1 LRVIRLLESV
11 FDEVAGIMGN
21 EDNHKNLWTYSAPS
35 APPTSPLESS
45 LSTSVAIIGGGFT
58 GLSTALHLAE
68 AGVDCAVLE
77 AKTIGF
83 GGSGRNVGLVNAGMW
98 VQPDDL
104 VATLGAE
111 VGNRLL
117 RELGDGPGVVYSLI
131 EKHRIDCEAVHNGTL
146 HLAIGEAGVK
156 EVAARADQWQ
166 RRGAPVEAISARE
179 TERLTGAKG
188 FAGALL
194 DRRAGTVQPLAY
206 AHGLA
211 KAALAAGAKIFTD
224 TPVTHGTKNG
234 KSFQLETPRGK
245 VTAEKVVIASNA
257 YAFMMPSMNWSAH
270 REEIT
275 FLNYFQFATNPLP
288 ADVAAR
294 ILPEGHGCWDTG
306 TVMTSFRKDRAGRLI
321 FGSIGV
327 LDAIGTGTHR
337 AFARRQVQSMFPF
350 IGDFDF
356 EYWWDGK
363 IDMTRSSLPVFHQP
377 EENVWSITGYNGRG
391 IAPGTVFGKALA
403 GVAMGNRT
411 AMPLETSAIVRDP
424 MRTLKT
430 QFYNTGALA
439 KHFVDKLVS

>member
-1 LRVIRLLESV
+1 
-11 FDEVAGIMGN
+11 MGN
-21 EDNHKNLWTYSAPS
+21 EDKHKNLWTHSASPAPS
-35 APPTSPLESS
+35 TAPLAQSI
-45 LSTSVAIIGGGFT
+45 STSVAIIGGGFT

-68 AGVDCAVLE
+68 AGVDCAVFE

-104 VATLGAE
+104 VATLGAT

-117 RELGDGPGVVYSLI
+117 KELGDGPNVVYSLI
-131 EKHRIDCEAVHNGTL
+131 EKHGIDCEAVHNGTL

-156 EVAARADQWQ
+156 EVATRAEQWQ
-166 RRGAPVEAISARE
+166 RRNAPVEALSAQE
-179 TERLTGAKG
+179 TERLTGARG

-211 KAALAAGAKIFTD
+211 KAALAAGAKIFTG
-224 TPVTHGTKNG
+224 TPVTHGRNDG
-234 KSFQLETPRGK
+234 KTFLLDTLHGK
-245 VTAEKVVIASNA
+245 VTAEKVIIASNA

-270 REEIT
+270 QEEIT

-288 ADVAAR
+288 PGIIAR

-321 FGSIGV
+321 FGSIGA
-327 LDAIGTGTHR
+327 LDAVGTGTHR
-337 AFARRQVQSMFPF
+337 AFARRQVKSMFPF

-356 EYWWDGK
+356 DYWWDGK

-391 IAPGTVFGKALA
+391 IAPGTVFGRALA
-403 GVAMGNRT
+403 GVATGNRES
-411 AMPLETSAIVRDP
+411 MPLATSEIAPDP
-424 MRTLKT
+424 LRTLKT

-439 KHFVDKLVS
+439 KHFVDKRVN

>member
-1 LRVIRLLESV
+1 
-11 FDEVAGIMGN
+11 MGN
-21 EDNHKNLWTYSAPS
+21 EDKHKNLWTYSAPS
-35 APPTSPLESS
+35 APPTSPLDGPF
-45 LSTSVAIIGGGFT
+45 STSVAIIGGGFT

-68 AGVDCAVLE
+68 SGVSVCLLE
-77 AKTIGF
+77 AEIIGH

-104 VATLGAE
+104 VATLGAL

-117 RELGDGPGVVYSLI
+117 KELGDGPGVVYGLI
-131 EKHRIDCEAVHNGTL
+131 EKHGIDCEAVHNGTL
-146 HLAIGEAGVK
+146 HLAIDSGGVK
-156 EVAARADQWQ
+156 EVATRAEQWQ
-166 RRGAPVEAISARE
+166 RRGAPVEALSAQE
-179 TERLTGAKG
+179 TERLTGATG

-211 KAALAAGAKIFTD
+211 KAALGAGARIFTG
-224 TPVTHGTKNG
+224 TPVTRGARNG
-234 KSFQLETPRGK
+234 KIFLLETPHGQ

-257 YAFMMPSMNWSAH
+257 YAFMMPSMNWSGH

-288 ADVAAR
+288 ADVIAR

-306 TVMTSFRKDRAGRLI
+306 MVMTSFRKDRAGRLI
-321 FGSIGV
+321 FGSIGK
-327 LDAIGTGTHR
+327 LDAIGTATHR
-337 AFARRQVQSMFPF
+337 AFARRQVKSIFPF

-363 IDMTRSSLPVFHQP
+363 IDMTRRSLPVFHQP
-377 EENVWSITGYNGRG
+377 EEDVWSITGYNGRG
-391 IAPGTVFGKALA
+391 IAPGTVFGRALA
-403 GVAMGNRT
+403 GVAMGNRA
-411 AMPLETSAIVRDP
+411 AMPLETTDVAPDP
-424 MRTLKT
+424 MRGLKM

-439 KHFVDKLVS
+439 KHFIDKRMG